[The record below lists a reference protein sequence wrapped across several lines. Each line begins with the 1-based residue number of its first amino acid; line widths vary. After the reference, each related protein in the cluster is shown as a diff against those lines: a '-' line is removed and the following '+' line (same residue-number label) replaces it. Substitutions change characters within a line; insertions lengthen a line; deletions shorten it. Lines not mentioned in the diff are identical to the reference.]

1 MADRTLCLT
10 WGQVARGR
18 EAHSLEVFNDAVGY
32 YAALREDG
40 RIERFDVVLLT
51 PNGSLDGMMVLYGT
65 HEQLDAVKEDDRFQ
79 QITLA
84 AQLVVEDL
92 RVLDGYAN
100 AGVAEPMGRFQD
112 AIQHLPQ
119 PQHAAA

>member
-40 RIERFDVVLLT
+40 RIERFDVILLM
-51 PNGSLDGMMVLYGT
+51 PNGAFDGMMLLHGS
-65 HEQLDAVKEDDRFQ
+65 HEQLDAVKQDERFQ

-84 AQLVVEDL
+84 AQLVVDDL
-92 RVLDGYAN
+92 RIVDGYAN

-112 AIQHLPQ
+112 AVRHLPQ
-119 PQHAAA
+119 QQAVA

>member
-32 YAALREDG
+32 YAALQEAG

-51 PNGSLDGMMVLYGT
+51 PNPSDLGGAMMLYGS
-65 HEQLDAVKEDDRFQ
+65 HEQLDAVREDERFQ
-79 QITLA
+79 RITIDA
-84 AQLVVEDL
+84 ALVVDGL
-92 RVLDGYAN
+92 SILDGYAN
-100 AGVAEPMGRFQD
+100 EGIAQPMARFQD
-112 AIQHLPQ
+112 AVAHI
-119 PQHAAA
+119 PQHAHA